1 MKKVFQIIFT
11 VLILGAAVNTA
22 HAAEIESPKTETV
35 GTVPAVTP
43 ATSPTLFFGYS
54 YYHYQLN
61 GQSTANTEIYKFG
74 ASTVDLN
81 ILSAT
86 WLASSEWTVVGLLPH
101 ISNKVETI
109 YEPTA
114 AGLNFKTTDTTNGL
128 GDLRIMALTPVSVN
142 PAHLT
147 MVDIGATLP
156 TGSIDKY
163 FTSSPTQRAAYNMQM
178 GSGTPD
184 LVVGATVTNTQG
196 SLVSSLRGQI
206 TVRGGKNSN
215 NYALG
220 NEFQSKASSIY
231 SVNNYVSAGAVANY
245 KIRGSVVGKDDKY
258 ELFNSYQSPVTNISG
273 DGHQYYHGT
282 QANWDAS
289 LMAKLQSASVK
300 NMNASLEVGVPVAQG
315 SQNKDDIKLE
325 MDYYASASLNASF

>member
-1 MKKVFQIIFT
+1 MKNLFKLVMILF
-11 VLILGAAVNTA
+11 VLTSFSAFSEESTPAETQAAVST
-22 HAAEIESPKTETV
+22 S
-35 GTVPAVTP
+35 PAVVTP
-43 ATSPTLFFGYS
+43 SLFFGYS
-54 YYHYQLN
+54 YYRFQLN
-61 GQSTANTEIYKFG
+61 GQSTANTNIYKFG

-81 ILSAT
+81 LLSVT
-86 WLASSEWTVVGLLPH
+86 WLASSEWTVITLLPH
-101 ISNKVETI
+101 LSNKVETI

-114 AGLNFKTTDTTNGL
+114 AGLNFKATDTTNGL
-128 GDLRIMALTPVSVN
+128 GDLRLMALTPVSVN

-147 MVDIGATLP
+147 MVDLGMTLP
-156 TGSIDKY
+156 TGSINKY

-184 LVVGATVTNTQG
+184 LVVGATVTNTQSG
-196 SLVSSLRGQI
+196 FVSSLRGQV

-215 NYALG
+215 GYALG
-220 NEFQSKASSIY
+220 NEFQTKASSIY
-231 SVNNYVSAGAVANY
+231 AMNNYVSAGAVANY
-245 KIRGSVVGKDDKY
+245 KIRGAVIGKDEKY
-258 ELFNSYQSPVTNISG
+258 ELFNTYQSPVTTISG

-300 NMNASLEVGVPVAQG
+300 NMNATLEVGVPVAQG

>member
-1 MKKVFQIIFT
+1 MRNLFQIILT
-11 VLILGAAVNTA
+11 VLTLAAAINTT
-22 HAAEIESPKTETV
+22 AAELETPKAETQ
-35 GTVPAVTP
+35 TAVPAVSP
-43 ATSPTLFFGYS
+43 AAGPTLFFGYS

-81 ILSAT
+81 LLSAT
-86 WLASSEWTVVGLLPH
+86 WLASSEWTVVALLPQ

-109 YEPTA
+109 YEPTTT
-114 AGLNFKTTDTTNGL
+114 GLNFKTTDTTNGL
-128 GDLRIMALTPVSVN
+128 GDLRIMALTPISVN

-147 MVDIGATLP
+147 MLDIGATLP

-184 LVVGATVTNTQG
+184 LILGATVTNTQG
-196 SLVSSLRGQI
+196 ALVSSLRGQI

-220 NEFQSKASSIY
+220 NEFLSKATSIY
-231 SVNNYVSAGAVANY
+231 SFNNYVSAGAVANY
-245 KIRGSVVGKDDKY
+245 KIRGAVVGKDEKY

-282 QANWDAS
+282 QANWDAT
-289 LMAKLQSASVK
+289 LMAKLQSAAVK
-300 NMNASLEVGVPVAQG
+300 NMNATFEVGVPVAQG

>member
-1 MKKVFQIIFT
+1 MKNMFFVILTF
-11 VLILGAAVNTA
+11 VLTTA
-22 HAAEIESPKTETV
+22 LNSQAEETTPTETQ
-35 GTVPAVTP
+35 TAVSAP
-43 ATSPTLFFGYS
+43 ATSTGPSLFFGYS
-54 YYHYQLN
+54 YYRFQLN
-61 GQSTANTEIYKFG
+61 GQSTANTNIYKFG

-81 ILSAT
+81 LLSAT
-86 WLASSEWTVVGLLPH
+86 WFASSEWTVVTLLPH
-101 ISNKVETI
+101 LSNKVETI

-128 GDLRIMALTPVSVN
+128 GDLRLMALTPVSVN

-147 MVDIGATLP
+147 MVDVGMTLP

-184 LVVGATVTNTQG
+184 LIVGATVTNTQG
-196 SLVSSLRGQI
+196 SLVSSLRGQV
-206 TVRGGKNSN
+206 TVRGGHNSN
-215 NYALG
+215 GYALG

-231 SVNNYVSAGAVANY
+231 AMNNYVSAGAVANY
-245 KIRGSVVGKDDKY
+245 KIRGAVIGKDEKY
-258 ELFNSYQSPVTNISG
+258 ELFNSYQSPVTTISG

-282 QANWDAS
+282 QATWDAT
-289 LMAKLQSASVK
+289 LMAKLQSAAVK
-300 NMNASLEVGVPVAQG
+300 NMNATLEVGVPVAQG
-315 SQNKDDIKLE
+315 SQNKDDIKLD